1 MNKNKLPLYN
11 NYIYYD
17 IKTGLY
23 SEEKNSESIIGEG
36 LFLQEG
42 KKELKNMLYK
52 WKSSEK
58 ISKQKAIENIK
69 KGNGL

>member
-17 IKTGLY
+17 IGTGLY
-23 SEEKNSESIIGEG
+23 SEEKYPESKG
-36 LFLQEG
+36 LSVQEG
-42 KKELKNMLYK
+42 RKELKNILSK

-69 KGNGL
+69 KGHGL